1 MSFVQYIP
9 GEERGG
15 YDSGDFD
22 AWGAGGMTKFSPTAP
37 WSVVGV
43 EGVTMPLA
51 RRAR

>member
-9 GEERGG
+9 GEERGVYG
-15 YDSGDFD
+15 SGDFD
-22 AWGAGGMTKFSPTAP
+22 GRGGGMTKFSPTAV

-43 EGVTMPLA
+43 EGVTIPLA

>member
-1 MSFVQYIP
+1 MSFVQYIH
-9 GEERGG
+9 ERGVYG
-15 YDSGDFD
+15 SGDFD
-22 AWGAGGMTKFSPTAP
+22 GWGGGGIAKFSPTAV